1 MRQSGVAKMS
11 QVRLAAV
18 SDVLTIVDYVE
29 KLRAAVDGPVPVD
42 RSWTASTVARL
53 IASPDG
59 FVAVSDGGFIAG
71 CLQAT
76 VINPHPIAA
85 EVGWFS
91 SDRSGLALLRAFE
104 TWATERGALLVQLST
119 GAEGLDLS
127 RLGYRLTERAWIK
140 R

>member
-1 MRQSGVAKMS
+1 MAR
-11 QVRLAAV
+11 VRLATA
-18 SDVLTIVDYVE
+18 SDVLRIVSWIE
-29 KLRAAVDGPVPVD
+29 ELRDAVNGPIPVD
-42 RSWTASTVARL
+42 RVHTASTVARL

-91 SDRSGLALLRAFE
+91 SDRSGLALLQAFE
-104 TWATERGALLVQLST
+104 KWAAERGALLVQLST